1 MQRHG
6 RLRHFGVLAGTIL
19 WVSCAA
25 GTQQAIE
32 RPAQSESVKGALG
45 QKLDHYLTFAERL
58 GFSGTVLVA
67 KGDDLLLYK
76 GYGFADRNRSLKN
89 GPNTIH
95 SVGSIGKQFT
105 AAAIMT
111 LEMDGK
117 LHTADSVGKY
127 FTGLPEEKGAI
138 TIHQLLTHTSGLAPM
153 NFLNEFPKIAENQT
167 TDQIAGVVLEGPL
180 NFEPGAEFSYS
191 NGGYLML
198 ALVIEKVSGQNFQD
212 YVREHLL
219 LPAGMKSAGY
229 GKHNWGALQLAKRY
243 LNNKESD
250 SPAYHPEIVTQEQ
263 GAGPVLAT
271 AHDMFLWHQAL
282 LDDVILSRSA
292 KEKMYTPQLQNYGY
306 GWDIIQTPD
315 GLLIQH
321 NGGTSDGVSAEFLR
335 YIDAG
340 ITIIVMSNQG
350 YAGIPFMAGPIKND
364 LVALVFGDPW
374 DLPRLPDMGHEVD
387 ANSFA
392 ANLDLAD
399 GSITLT
405 PVGNI
410 ILAQGDGAAASGLL
424 SASTPTALSAELSD
438 KSVQLI
444 EAAMNGQLE
453 TFSHIFSSEDQM
465 KRTSQFIAMRTKRY
479 AAQMGEVVGV
489 TAARAASSELHPGA
503 LKAGVIVQ
511 GTHSDISYW
520 LHWDSEGNY
529 LGLQPTRDIDTVT
542 MLMMPTGHDE
552 LLGYNFAER
561 ATISLG
567 VERDAQGQITKIDR
581 KGM

>member
-1 MQRHG
+1 
-6 RLRHFGVLAGTIL
+6 
-19 WVSCAA
+19 
-25 GTQQAIE
+25 
-32 RPAQSESVKGALG
+32 
-45 QKLDHYLTFAERL
+45 
-58 GFSGTVLVA
+58 
-67 KGDDLLLYK
+67 
-76 GYGFADRNRSLKN
+76 
-89 GPNTIH
+89 
-95 SVGSIGKQFT
+95 
-105 AAAIMT
+105 
-111 LEMDGK
+111 
-117 LHTADSVGKY
+117 
-127 FTGLPEEKGAI
+127 
-138 TIHQLLTHTSGLAPM
+138 
-153 NFLNEFPKIAENQT
+153 
-167 TDQIAGVVLEGPL
+167 
-180 NFEPGAEFSYS
+180 
-191 NGGYLML
+191 
-198 ALVIEKVSGQNFQD
+198 
-212 YVREHLL
+212 
-219 LPAGMKSAGY
+219 
-229 GKHNWGALQLAKRY
+229 
-243 LNNKESD
+243 
-250 SPAYHPEIVTQEQ
+250 
-263 GAGPVLAT
+263 
-271 AHDMFLWHQAL
+271 MFLWHQAL
-282 LDDVILSRSA
+282 LGEKILSKPA

-374 DLPRLPDMGHEVD
+374 DLPRLPDMGHDVD

-392 ANLDLAD
+392 ASLDLAD

-520 LHWDSEGNY
+520 LHWDGEGNY
-529 LGLQPTRDIDTVT
+529 LGLQPTEDINTILT
-542 MLMMPTGHDE
+542 S
-552 LLGYNFAER
+552 YER
-561 ATISLG
+561 
-567 VERDAQGQITKIDR
+567 
-581 KGM
+581 